1 MTMAMARRTVL
12 AATAGM
18 ALRPVR
24 AATDVDVIVIG
35 AGLSGL
41 NAALMLTEQGARV
54 RVLEAR
60 QRVGG
65 RINSARDV
73 PGQPEF
79 GGDSILG
86 GYGRMQDTAKRL
98 GVTLLDNEPRRSRST
113 PEIALGGKVIPRK
126 EWPGHRLNA
135 MPEADRDKT
144 PGRAYFESIVRQHSP
159 LKSYED
165 WLDPASAKFDGS
177 VYEFLKRIGW
187 SDAAIELN
195 YETNTPRGNSAHE
208 VSILMWY
215 FVEGWFR
222 VQDELARVAYRAV
235 GGNQSIPE
243 AMAKALKEEPIL
255 GAAVVGVRQD
265 ATGIEVRCADG
276 STHRAKQLVCSV
288 PLPILRQIAFDP
300 ALPPKVALAARTAP
314 SNFMT
319 KIIVVPKKPFWE
331 QDGFD
336 PGMWTDTAAGI
347 VRPLRQGE
355 SESEVTSLMA
365 WARGHMATR
374 LDTLGPEAAQQLV
387 IAEIERVRPAAKGL
401 LEPAGFKSWQL
412 DPFALGTWSNWAP
425 GQIAEFAADLSKP
438 FDRIHFCGEQTAAS
452 NRGMEGA
459 MESGERA
466 ALAVIERL

>member
-1 MTMAMARRTVL
+1 MSRS
-12 AATAGM
+12 G
-18 ALRPVR
+18 R
-24 AATDVDVIVIG
+24 AAVDADVIVMG

-41 NAALMLTEQGARV
+41 NAALLLTEQGARV

-60 QRVGG
+60 RRIGG

-73 PGQPEF
+73 PGQPEY

-98 GVTLLDNEPRRSRST
+98 GVELVDNEPRRARSV

-126 EWPGHRLNA
+126 DWPGHPLNA
-135 MPEADRDKT
+135 MPDADRDKT
-144 PGRAYFESIVRQHSP
+144 PGRAYFESVVRQHSP
-159 LKSYED
+159 LRSYED
-165 WLDPASAKFDGS
+165 WLDPASAKHDGT
-177 VYEFLKRIGW
+177 VHDFLKRIGW

-222 VQDELARVAYRAV
+222 VQDDVARVAYRAT

-243 AMAKALKEEPIL
+243 AIAKALKDEVML
-255 GAAVVGVRQD
+255 GAPVIGVREAGD
-265 ATGIEVRCADG
+265 TVEVRCADG
-276 STHRAKQLVCSV
+276 KTHRAKYLVCSV
-288 PLPILRQIAFDP
+288 PLPVLRTIAFDP
-300 ALPPKVALAARTAP
+300 GLPPKVAKATLMAP

-319 KIIVVPKKPFWE
+319 KIIVVPTKPFWE

-355 SESEVTSLMA
+355 DANEVTSLMA
-365 WARGHMATR
+365 WARGFMAQR

-387 IAEIERVRPAAKGL
+387 ISEIERVRPAARGL
-401 LEPAGFKSWQL
+401 LKPAGFKSWQL
-412 DPFALGTWSNWAP
+412 DRYALGTWSNWAP
-425 GQIAEFAADLSKP
+425 GQIADFVGDLVKP
-438 FDRIHFCGEQTAAS
+438 HGRIHFCGEHTAVS

-466 ALAVIERL
+466 ALEIIA